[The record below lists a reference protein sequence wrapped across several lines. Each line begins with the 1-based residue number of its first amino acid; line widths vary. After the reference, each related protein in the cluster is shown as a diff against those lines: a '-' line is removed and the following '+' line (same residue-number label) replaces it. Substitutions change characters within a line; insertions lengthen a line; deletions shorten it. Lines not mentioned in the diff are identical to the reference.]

1 MPENFDAK
9 VAGQI
14 ERLKRS
20 AYREIESEIA
30 QKRIAWLA
38 LNQPA
43 AGKPI
48 RYSPRQAFEE
58 LFFNCMDLPV
68 NELPVLSETD
78 DEIVWR
84 SLNRC
89 PTLEACQRLGL
100 DTRRICRAINEK
112 STQAFLSRLDP
123 QLRFLRSYAEIRP
136 YTDYCKES
144 IVRVDFEDML
154 RLAIAEARASRQDGN
169 KGYGAVVVLGHEIL
183 GKAHD
188 TAVTDH
194 DPSRHAEV
202 NAIRQAVQA
211 FGDGNLSGAILF
223 STCEPCPMCSS
234 LAVWANLTTIVYG
247 VSIEETAKMGK
258 SRIRVSAQGDHRKKP
273 GNDRSYWGCAQGGMP
288 VPVYL
293 NGP

>member
-1 MPENFDAK
+1 MPENFESK
-9 VAGQI
+9 IEQQM

-20 AYREIESEIA
+20 SWQEIEKEVA
-30 QKRIAWLA
+30 QKRIAWLTQ
-38 LNQPA
+38 NQRP
-43 AGKPI
+43 AGKPDHP
-48 RYSPRQAFEE
+48 SPRQAFEA
-58 LFFNCMDLPV
+58 LFFDYLGLPD

-78 DEIVWR
+78 TEIVWR

-89 PTLEACQRLGL
+89 STLEACQRLGL
-100 DTRRICRAINEK
+100 DTRQVCRAAYEK
-112 STQAFLSRLDP
+112 STQAFLSQLDP

-136 YTDYCKES
+136 YTEHCKES

-154 RLAIAEARASRQDGN
+154 RLAISEAHASKREGN
-169 KGYGAVVVLGHEIL
+169 KGYGAVVVRGHEML

-188 TAVTDH
+188 TAVTEH

-211 FGDGNLSGAILF
+211 LGDSNLSGAILF

-247 VSIEETAKMGK
+247 VSIEETAAMGK
-258 SRIRVSAQGDHRKKP
+258 SRIRVSAKEIIEKSPVMIEVIGDVLREECRALY
-273 GNDRSYWGCAQGGMP
+273 G
-288 VPVYL
+288 
-293 NGP
+293 